1 MEKQKLTNRQIQAL
15 ATKNK
20 IYQIAIELMEKKGY
34 ENIKIEDICKKAGVS
49 VGSFYSYFK
58 SKDDILIEIF
68 KRADV
73 YFENEVENKLSNIN
87 ALDQI
92 VEFFT
97 YYANYNEAVGIDTM
111 KRLYNFNNKMF
122 ITKGRYM
129 QTLLQDIITNG
140 QDKGE
145 ISHNMTVNEISEYLF
160 IAARGIAYDWCLHDG
175 KYDIKEFMY
184 NYFKNLV
191 VIFKNTQE

>member
-1 MEKQKLTNRQIQAL
+1 M
-15 ATKNK
+15 
-20 IYQIAIELMEKKGY
+20 
-34 ENIKIEDICKKAGVS
+34 S
-49 VGSFYSYFK
+49 VGSFYNYFK
-58 SKDDILIEIF
+58 SKEVILIEIF
-68 KRADV
+68 KRADI
-73 YFENEVENKLSNIN
+73 YFENEVLNNLSSIN

-97 YYANYNEAVGIDTM
+97 YYAKYNEAVGIDTM

-129 QTLLQDIITNG
+129 QTLLQDLITNG

-145 ISHNMTVNEISEYLF
+145 ISHNMTVNEITEYLF